1 MSQIN
6 SDPRREMIREAIR
19 RSRQTSPTLGTYTPE
34 PGSLVGPPHIDPS
47 RLEPRG
53 QGQMA
58 QQQYAQRGIDLT
70 PNEAMAAAAARSA
83 ESAQPDFF
91 DIGAAPTTATGR
103 TLSPKEAEVVRRM
116 RSRDV
121 RAAADAAKESA
132 DAAGWMG
139 RTGASV
145 QTSGASALS
154 QSMDTWDRL
163 MRAGGIDTRGPVGSP
178 TPTDIGNQMFGVA
191 PETEQIASQ
200 AGLTSRAVG
209 SLAALPISMTDP
221 IAMASMAASRAVT
234 PNLMAAPEIKAAL
247 ALLEKRAGKAVSKT
261 VERMVSESDA
271 MGLFEGLDAALRYDW
286 TTGDPQQGFQAI
298 TDSIVEGAAQGTLLG
313 AGGSAINAPGEI
325 SADRRAAAD
334 AANKAKI
341 DAGRKAWADAQAA
354 RSRGQRQGL
363 YLEPQIGG
371 QPTAPIRQTAQPTP
385 PTIDG
390 NPAPLTPAASQ
401 PQIPT
406 QGTPPT
412 PAAQQTPAT
421 PTQPQPQSV
430 WTNQQTGQSAVIER
444 TEPGF
449 VTVKRPDGGTDTW
462 QTALFL
468 KDHRQEA
475 PDATELPEAE
485 VQPVPSRRDQAA
497 PVPDGAAAAR
507 GRADGVPAAEEEV
520 PTPPAQQAIQGQAA
534 PAGQGVLSGSPQP
547 NAPAPSD
554 KAAPQPNPAGKSR
567 VRKGTQLTRAQIEQ
581 TLLERN
587 AAMRG
592 GFTEEDADEAAGRIG
607 TGGGQRTFYNPKAPP
622 IGSPLSP
629 QKLWAML
636 PTEIRERFTPKEA
649 AAAKFQV
656 TSEPGRAGGE
666 DYAGDIGWSTY
677 ESRIK
682 NEGAGEIESAKAT
695 FRNNPND
702 PEAAFYAAL
711 HDALPPGSDAK
722 GIKLIDSKTLKAGD
736 EFTVNGIPV
745 RVEDEG
751 GESSYLVLKD
761 GPDLPET
768 PVDAMG
774 KIPVDGGKIV
784 EAEQSDP
791 DADFAAGL
799 DTPAPVPTSQP
810 GGPKNAAEAK
820 AKGQAKAKP
829 PAEPPSSVQ
838 SRGAVEAARPGEG
851 AQSPVRP
858 APATMTENREDSGK
872 TPTKADAAK
881 ERAQAKATAPKTR
894 DELVAEIRAAFGG
907 KGVSDEQVDAWVA
920 LADAR
925 AKAKGETPEMWWRR
939 NIAGA
944 TTAVAPDGALAQ
956 DDSAQNA
963 PIWHSKLR
971 QTVEQKMGGAMD
983 AQQLRKMLENAGV
996 KPEELEWSRLDR
1008 LNGKLTKQQVL
1019 EHLDEHAVRVEETV
1033 KGQPYKTKEPRVVK
1047 LSDTMWEVKPGL
1059 PDSVLSGRGITATIV
1074 DRGEG
1079 EGEYRFRVNFL
1090 ANTYFFETLDEAMAD
1105 AKARAERAGKSL
1117 AEARSESPTK
1127 FGTYTM
1133 PGGKNYREILLTL
1146 PSNDINARVERF
1158 AKAKGI
1164 NDIQE
1169 AYAKYAE
1176 ATSPLPSEYSLHK
1189 MANGQ
1194 WRLARTGWHQD
1205 LDRLAANSP
1214 QWAAQYEARR
1224 VLGMPVDAAA
1234 NFTQSHWDEPNVLA
1248 HVRFN
1253 DRTDAQGRRVLFIEE
1268 IQSDWHQKGRKD
1280 GYASPK
1286 NAANYT
1292 ASTRGRPRTD
1302 GEPQPWAIHD
1312 KAGEE
1317 VGSEMAKTA
1326 EEALAKWIEN
1336 MNRSSRA
1343 VPDAP
1348 FKKTW
1353 PTLAMKRMIRW
1364 AAENGYDRIAWAPGQ
1379 VQNDRYS
1386 LEKHI
1391 RTLHVERLKSGR
1403 LDGHYAITAIDH
1415 HGRTVVDDA
1424 YPAGDLPDVVGDEM
1438 TKKILDSYENEPD
1451 AGPDPAAVAAY
1462 KKVSDAAQEFMR
1474 QEEIAHGD
1482 HAFYIAED
1490 RTDGNFVVRRVD
1502 SGAQVSRYDNEAEAR
1517 HSIANFTYGY
1527 RQSANELTPAMR
1539 EAYDKYLDVYK
1550 REWEARENAGE
1561 FPPESREAIRSKNSS
1576 TNKRT
1581 FSGLDLK
1588 TGGEGMRGFYDNI
1601 LPKETNALIKKWGA
1615 KVDLGDVVTDADAGD
1630 TMASSGFDITPAM
1643 RADALERGLPL
1654 FQGKRAAVAFGAD
1667 GKAMLH
1673 ALENPNASSGAH
1685 ELAHIFRRDLTS
1697 AERTPVEIHYG
1708 IKDGIWTTA
1717 NEERYARDFERY
1729 LAKGEAPTPELKT
1742 VFDKF
1747 KQWMADIYKAITG
1760 TPLEEKLSET
1770 MRQHFQAILGGD
1782 SKALAALRAERATPK
1797 VAAADPATP
1806 NVATETAGKDLGMKK
1821 AEHDRIR
1828 KELGLDEL
1836 PEPDRRKWKGVLD
1849 DAKARGLDKTA
1860 LERVRSAAATGRA
1873 MTDAEHAGVVIRAAE
1888 VANEYDQAVR
1898 ESADLINAGDVPG
1911 AATVRA
1917 RVDQLRDELDE
1928 LTQAD
1933 RLVGRETARALAIRR
1948 MMVNRESFQIAD
1960 VVQRATEIK
1969 GSRLTDEE
1977 RAKLEFLAKNTI
1989 DLQAKLEAA
1998 EKKAQKYREERD
2010 KAMAG
2015 QLIRRHAEKKA
2026 AKDKIE
2032 HRRQKL
2038 KNERNDIKLQLQR
2051 LGMRTNE
2058 VVGATTEGTALIARL
2073 AVNYIRDGALTL
2085 EEVVKNVRGDLPDL
2099 TDADIIRAM
2108 AARSPKG
2115 EARARSQAERTIAAI
2130 KEHAKL
2136 MAAIADAEAG
2146 IFEQKQKGAAAVPAE
2161 IARLRGKLKALKAT
2175 ARKAI
2180 ADADRLQNAL
2190 RIIDE
2195 LDDLLQKGA
2204 RPIKGKPRPADPP
2217 ALAAA
2222 KSQQAE
2228 IRRQMSQQDDAI
2240 RIREALAAGTAP
2252 ATQARPRGQI
2262 IPELKQAREKMR
2274 ELQKI
2279 TRMTEQLADLEQQL
2293 QTGNLTVPTAPAKS
2307 PLAPEVER
2315 LQLQLRKAKRDVR
2328 IAIDDLRP
2336 MTPGRVLRDSMNFL
2350 RTVKATADISAT
2362 LRQGLVLTAR
2372 NPLSAAKALPKSI
2385 WAAASPDKA
2394 DQIDNALRNDPR
2406 QYLRD
2411 KAGLYLSDLD
2421 GNRTK
2426 REEQFMSEVARRIP
2440 VLNKISAASERH
2452 MTTHLNLLRV
2462 SAFDSFLDAHP
2473 NATAEEL
2480 KAWANVVNVI
2490 SGRGN
2495 LNLGKTGG
2503 NIASLF
2509 FFAPRLAYSRV
2520 EAPTL
2525 IFQHWKEPR
2534 VRKEIAKTMAKTVG
2548 AGMAILGLAAL
2559 AGLEVG
2565 LDPDEPDW
2573 GKIRIGD
2580 TRIDIWGGFQQPAR
2594 IVAKALGAT
2603 YRGIARAIS
2612 GGDKAAAEKQIRD
2625 FKIAGN
2631 NPAAQA
2637 ARAAWNRNNPNDKIV
2652 ADDPDPLGDIG
2663 HFMKYKMAP
2672 GITVPYELWRGKDLV
2687 GTETSRLETAV
2698 KAFVPLIWADV
2709 YDAAQEGGAGA
2720 AALTGAAAFIGLG
2733 ASTYA
2738 DSKGATRR
2746 KIAAAEAAGDY
2757 TKARNLRDGWNR
2769 ANPED
2774 RIGRD

>member
-91 DIGAAPTTATGR
+91 DIGAAPTTAAGR
-103 TLSPKEAEVVRRM
+103 TLSPKEAEVVRRL
-116 RSRDV
+116 RARDAQG
-121 RAAADAAKESA
+121 AAAATKESA
-132 DAAGWMG
+132 DAAGWLG

-163 MRAGGIDTRGPVGSP
+163 MRAGGIDTRGPAGSP

-247 ALLEKRAGKAVSKT
+247 ALLEKRAGKAVSNT
-261 VERMVSESDA
+261 VERIMSESDA

-313 AGGSAINAPGEI
+313 AGGSAIHAPGEI
-325 SADRRAAAD
+325 SADRKAATD

-371 QPTAPIRQTAQPTP
+371 QPTAPIQQTAQPTP
-385 PTIDG
+385 PAIDG

-401 PQIPT
+401 PQTPA

-430 WTNQQTGQSAVIER
+430 WTNQQTGQAAVIER

-485 VQPVPSRRDQAA
+485 VQPVPGRRDQAA

-507 GRADGVPAAEEEV
+507 GRADGVPATEEEV
-520 PTPPAQQAIQGQAA
+520 SAPPAQQAVQGQAA

-607 TGGGQRTFYNPKAPP
+607 TGGGQRTFYNFKAPP
-622 IGSPLSP
+622 IGTPLSP

-666 DYAGDIGWSTY
+666 DYASDIGWSTY

-722 GIKLIDSKTLKAGD
+722 GIKLIDAKTLKAGD

-799 DTPAPVPTSQP
+799 DTPAPAPTSQP

-829 PAEPPSSVQ
+829 PAEPPALAAAKRLPDGTFVDKDAQARMQHGEDGDPRPTTGPDRIKYVSS
-838 SRGAVEAARPGEG
+838 
-851 AQSPVRP
+851 
-858 APATMTENREDSGK
+858 APLTNVPK
-872 TPTKADAAK
+872 PTKADAAK

-944 TTAVAPDGALAQ
+944 TTDAAPDGALAQ

-1008 LNGKLTKQQVL
+1008 LRGKLTKQQVL

-1047 LSDTMWEVKPGL
+1047 RNDTMWEVKPGL
-1059 PDSVLSGRGITATIV
+1059 PDSVLSGRGITAIIV

-1090 ANTYFFETLDEAMAD
+1090 ANTYFFETLDRAMTD

-1133 PGGKNYREILLTL
+1133 PGGKDYRELLLTL
-1146 PSNDINARVERF
+1146 PSDNINARVERF

-1164 NDIQE
+1164 NDIGE
-1169 AYAKYAE
+1169 AYRRYHAERSTLPPGYKIVEQAKRGSDEMEYFLQKPDGSGYGLFAE
-1176 ATSPLPSEYSLHK
+1176 NMQAAT
-1189 MANGQ
+1189 
-1194 WRLARTGWHQD
+1194 
-1205 LDRLAANSP
+1205 DRAWSILSQEGAIK
-1214 QWAAQYEARR
+1214 
-1224 VLGMPVDAAA
+1224 DASRDD
-1234 NFTQSHWDEPNVLA
+1234 FTRSHWDEPNVLA

-1268 IQSDWHQKGRKD
+1268 IQSDWHQKGRKE
-1280 GYASPK
+1280 GYADPERRK
-1286 NAANYT
+1286 YIENKLAENQ
-1292 ASTRGRPRTD
+1292 PLTD
-1302 GEPQPWAIHD
+1302 Q
-1312 KAGEE
+1312 
-1317 VGSEMAKTA
+1317 
-1326 EEALAKWIEN
+1326 EEADRLEMLKD
-1336 MNRSSRA
+1336 RA

-1379 VQNDRYS
+1379 IQNDRYS

-1391 RTLHVERLKSGR
+1391 RTLHVEKIKGGR
-1403 LDGHYAITAIDH
+1403 IDGHYAITAIDH
-1415 HGRTVVDDA
+1415 NGRTVLDDA
-1424 YPAGDLPDVVGDEM
+1424 YPAGDLPDVIGDEM
-1438 TKKILDSYENEPD
+1438 TKKILDSFEGD
-1451 AGPDPAAVAAY
+1451 APAAADPKMVEAYAKVVEAA
-1462 KKVSDAAQEFMR
+1462 KKFLEAEQEV
-1474 QEEIAHGD
+1474 HGD
-1482 HAFYIAED
+1482 RMLKIKPDLANNRWEVA
-1490 RTDGNFVVRRVD
+1490 RVD
-1502 SGAQVSRYDNEAEAR
+1502 SGAVQYRYTSEDEAIVGMA
-1517 HSIANFTYGY
+1517 SMTYGARTAFEAAHPTVERAYKAFMKVY
-1527 RQSANELTPAMR
+1527 RDNWSDYE
-1539 EAYDKYLDVYK
+1539 D
-1550 REWEARENAGE
+1550 AGH
-1561 FPPESREAIRSKNSS
+1561 FPPNHPESQHKRNL
-1576 TNKRT
+1576 KRT
-1581 FSGLDLK
+1581 FGGLDLR
-1588 TGGEGMRGFYDNI
+1588 TGGEGMRGFYDQI

-1630 TMASSGFDITPAM
+1630 TMASSGFDITPTM

-1673 ALENPNASSGAH
+1673 ALESPNASSGAH
-1685 ELAHIFRRDLTS
+1685 ELGHIFRRDLTA
-1697 AERTPVEIHYG
+1697 AERAPVEAHYG
-1708 IKDGIWTTA
+1708 IEDGIWTTA
-1717 NEERYARDFERY
+1717 HEERYARDFERY

-1742 VFDKF
+1742 VFEKF
-1747 KQWMADIYKAITG
+1747 KKWMADIYKAITG

-1782 SKALAALRAERATPK
+1782 PKALAALRAERATPK

-1806 NVATETAGKDLGMKK
+1806 NVATETTGEDLGMKK

-1849 DAKARGLDKTA
+1849 DAKSRGLDKTA
-1860 LERVRSAAATGRA
+1860 LERVRSARQTGRP

-1888 VANEYDQAVR
+1888 VANEYDQAMR

-2085 EEVVKNVRGDLPDL
+2085 EEVVKSVRGDLPDL

-2130 KEHAKL
+2130 KEQAKL
-2136 MAAIADAEAG
+2136 MTAIADAEAG
-2146 IFEQKQKGAAAVPAE
+2146 IFEQKQKAGAAVPAE

-2180 ADADRLQNAL
+2180 TDADRLQNAL
-2190 RIIDE
+2190 RTIDE

-2204 RPIKGKPRPADPP
+2204 RPIKGKPKPADPP

-2228 IRRQMSQQDDAI
+2228 IRRQMRQQDK
-2240 RIREALAAGTAP
+2240 AAQITADVQAGKLP
-2252 ATQARPRGQI
+2252 TPQARPKPTE

-2372 NPLSAAKALPKSI
+2372 DPLSAAKALPKSI

-2495 LNLGKTGG
+2495 LNLGTTGG

-2509 FFAPRLAYSRV
+2509 FFAPRFAYSRV

-2525 IFQHWKEPR
+2525 IFHHWKEPR

-2573 GKIRIGD
+2573 GKIRISD

-2637 ARAAWNRNNPNDKIV
+2637 ARAAWNRSNPNDKIV

-2709 YDAAQEGGAGA
+2709 YDAAQEGGTGA
-2720 AALTGAAAFIGLG
+2720 AVLTGAAAFIGLG

-2746 KIAAAEAAGDY
+2746 KIAAAETSGDY
-2757 TKARNLRDGWNR
+2757 TNARNLRDAWNK